1 MENDK
6 LIEEIMKYSHS
17 FGKNVSVSF
26 LRAEVERRLQEIYD
40 QKNIFISTGG
50 SRAGLLAAITAIKGG
65 GSILA
70 ARNCT
75 KEVFDALSLNRRK
88 VRYLYPKELFPDSLI
103 YGSVQPAEVEAAL
116 QAHKDIDAVV
126 ITSPT
131 LEGVVSD
138 VEAIAKIV
146 HRAGAVLIVD
156 ESYGAHFPY
165 HDDFPVSAIYLDAD
179 VVVQSPGKTLPI
191 PDQTA
196 LVFVNTDMELTRKI
210 KVALN
215 SFTAADASAFLLAGL
230 GYGINW
236 AYDNEK
242 AFTDFLADLKD
253 FRNKFSR
260 IEAVTLME
268 KEEGIFD
275 LDPSHMVLFS
285 DKMDGQ
291 DFALFLEEEQNVAA
305 EAFGLDHM
313 ILGNTVLDG
322 KDRLKKI
329 YSALLASTLKFKY
342 RQPKTLSEKQL
353 EQIAILTIQPLDKEY
368 RDFVYITPP
377 GCPLIAPGELFTK
390 QRKEKILEFINKG
403 LNVEIWERYFS

>member
-26 LRAEVERRLQEIYD
+26 MRAEVERRLQEIYD

-75 KEVFDALSLNRRK
+75 KEVFDALSFNRRK

-196 LVFVNTDMELTRKI
+196 LVFVNTDME
-210 KVALN
+210 
-215 SFTAADASAFLLAGL
+215 F
-230 GYGINW
+230 
-236 AYDNEK
+236 
-242 AFTDFLADLKD
+242 
-253 FRNKFSR
+253 
-260 IEAVTLME
+260 
-268 KEEGIFD
+268 
-275 LDPSHMVLFS
+275 
-285 DKMDGQ
+285 
-291 DFALFLEEEQNVAA
+291 
-305 EAFGLDHM
+305 
-313 ILGNTVLDG
+313 
-322 KDRLKKI
+322 
-329 YSALLASTLKFKY
+329 
-342 RQPKTLSEKQL
+342 
-353 EQIAILTIQPLDKEY
+353 
-368 RDFVYITPP
+368 
-377 GCPLIAPGELFTK
+377 
-390 QRKEKILEFINKG
+390 
-403 LNVEIWERYFS
+403 